1 MTVVDMGVHT
11 GNQPTLQQT
20 VVHWYHWVY
29 GVFAGANT
37 TTSFVDVSNY
47 LLLLGS
53 LVGIG
58 KPHWPA
64 NTPDHYVLHGPHFC
78 NMLLQRPHTG
88 LLGNLFSCPDGWMK
102 FPKSLAPRSQAHSSS
117 SSAPKTTPVPGP
129 VLQTRGEP
137 KDKKQAR
144 VAKDRLSKL
153 TDTAPGFLRKAKI
166 RKSSTRT
173 LYGDAWAT
181 FLAFCLQTGAL
192 CSDKSK
198 FATMSQLDRALESF
212 GESLYL
218 QGKPKYTFDCA
229 IQNCNVEYPAW
240 PTNARLNYPLAKAAK
255 RGWGTLEPGS
265 SREPCP
271 LEVAFWIASDLLARN
286 LLSIA
291 AAVVLCFDTYIRP
304 GKLLELRHC
313 NVISP
318 ARGLSRQYIQWTL
331 LLHQEAQDP
340 SKTGQHNDSL
350 IVGSFEREWIGTL
363 LGHLYKRHSKG
374 VQAFLFDFDLSTFE
388 KEFKHSVNNL
398 GIQKLKLS
406 PHCLRHGGASHDYFI
421 GSRSLADIQQR
432 GCWATFDSVRRY
444 SKHGR
449 LSKQLGLLTP
459 LQLQNAKQASLEL
472 PRKLLRSF
480 T

>member
-1 MTVVDMGVHT
+1 MVMPG
-11 GNQPTLQQT
+11 QLF
-20 VVHWYHWVY
+20 WL
-29 GVFAGANT
+29 
-37 TTSFVDVSNY
+37 FV
-47 LLLLGS
+47 
-53 LVGIG
+53 
-58 KPHWPA
+58 
-64 NTPDHYVLHGPHFC
+64 
-78 NMLLQRPHTG
+78 
-88 LLGNLFSCPDGWMK
+88 
-102 FPKSLAPRSQAHSSS
+102 
-117 SSAPKTTPVPGP
+117 
-129 VLQTRGEP
+129 
-137 KDKKQAR
+137 
-144 VAKDRLSKL
+144 SKL
-153 TDTAPGFLRKAKI
+153 ARCAQTSQNLPLCHSLTVLWSPLERAYIYRE
-166 RKSSTRT
+166 SQNT
-173 LYGDAWAT
+173 L
-181 FLAFCLQTGAL
+181 
-192 CSDKSK
+192 
-198 FATMSQLDRALESF
+198 
-212 GESLYL
+212 
-218 QGKPKYTFDCA
+218 FDCA

-313 NVISP
+313 NVIPP

-459 LQLQNAKQASLEL
+459 LQLQKRQASL
-472 PRKLLRSF
+472 SGIATQTF
-480 T
+480 A